1 MKTEKS
7 DKGGKF
13 GLKRLGTVIRGRRQS
28 TNPYTQ
34 SRSPERKKSSSD
46 VRSSPFSRF
55 GRKESSHQPLET
67 VPSPP
72 QTAHST
78 FEDPP
83 GSRSADA
90 PPQLEPIP
98 SLTSTGVN
106 GTSSNLQT
114 VNEQENVPTDLT
126 NGTQNQLGVLQEPLQ
141 PSPVYEPPK
150 DEHGFTIP
158 PPNRQSQDPMQQALA
173 EAAESVTF
181 DKLSKHQH

>member
-72 QTAHST
+72 PTAHST

-83 GSRSADA
+83 GSRSADE